1 MMFAIYCLAAL
12 NSLLDLA
19 RWLGWL
25 QEVYVKELD
34 VRKVAQQ
41 EVLDINGRVVISCTK
56 EQEAKLKELAK
67 AEGVNVSAYVLKKLS
82 G

>member
-1 MMFAIYCLAAL
+1 M
-12 NSLLDLA
+12 
-19 RWLGWL
+19 
-25 QEVYVKELD
+25 KELD

>member
-1 MMFAIYCLAAL
+1 M
-12 NSLLDLA
+12 
-19 RWLGWL
+19 
-25 QEVYVKELD
+25 D

-67 AEGVNVSAYVLKKLS
+67 AEGGECQSLRSEKLL